1 MRGIRTRSNRALMG
15 PPRVRSFRLKCR
27 RLRPA
32 LLRGPAGILAAFKPS
47 RVASGFDSEHEQDFC
62 TRSASPYRGL
72 RSSRYRL
79 LPAVS
84 RHDGRYERQLV
95 RAWPGQ
101 LASRSARQEAIDR
114 RAAECALRIL
124 ATGAHGRGIEVR
136 TERIED
142 RRRVGPDQNG
152 RAAAHCRACEHY
164 ADFFLCVARHGACGA
179 CACRPARAHRGVS
192 GVIMPKHS
200 TPTQRAST
208 QAQATSAYAQF
219 MSRAHAMELEA
230 ARRYTQFAGQQE
242 ADDNIEV
249 AMLFRKPAEIEA
261 LHARHILA
269 EMGWQSPPALPPGFA
284 WEGKRGPGDGARRCA
299 AHSDAAVSDSRN
311 RAALQARS
319 AEILREHRSGRRTR
333 TR

>member
-1 MRGIRTRSNRALMG
+1 
-15 PPRVRSFRLKCR
+15 
-27 RLRPA
+27 
-32 LLRGPAGILAAFKPS
+32 
-47 RVASGFDSEHEQDFC
+47 
-62 TRSASPYRGL
+62 
-72 RSSRYRL
+72 
-79 LPAVS
+79 
-84 RHDGRYERQLV
+84 
-95 RAWPGQ
+95 
-101 LASRSARQEAIDR
+101 
-114 RAAECALRIL
+114 
-124 ATGAHGRGIEVR
+124 
-136 TERIED
+136 
-142 RRRVGPDQNG
+142 
-152 RAAAHCRACEHY
+152 
-164 ADFFLCVARHGACGA
+164 
-179 CACRPARAHRGVS
+179 
-192 GVIMPKHS
+192 MPKHS

-333 TR
+333 TRDGRKDGDQETRARPADSRLAVAGAAAGARRGQLSRARFSRRTVGANSVLPQPGFSTVL